1 MTEARLTDRLA
12 VKTAAFVLAVL
23 LSVAALV
30 GIGGTAAVLLL
41 AGGQNTPEAAVEHAG
56 EWLLY
61 RRDLYLEHIVNLCS
75 RGQDPTPSLD
85 ENLYCTVTDG
95 NGAVVFSN
103 YHGEPTVASV
113 YASYYLSE
121 DLDSEG
127 FYIDGTEYM
136 TVTAYLPAPATGWTG
151 TLLQLVERWHRH
163 WGAILA
169 SSGVCLLGALLL
181 TVFLLRA
188 AGWRAGE
195 ASPRCNAVDRIPFDL
210 YLALLAVFVVFQWLV
225 LDSVYNLLLTLVLL
239 AVCGIL
245 DICLLLAFLM
255 SVATRIK
262 TRTLWHNTLIGWLLR
277 GLGTALRGL
286 PLVWKTALGMVGF
299 TLLEFLALTTDNG
312 VLILL
317 AQVVII
323 PLGIVYA
330 LGLRRLQTAA
340 REIARGNLGYAID
353 TRYMSPEQRH
363 TAEDLSHI
371 GDGLSAA
378 VEGRLKSERFKT
390 ELITNV
396 SHDIKTPLTSIINY
410 VDLLDKAHP
419 EGEQVQEYLAV
430 LKRQSARLKKLIE
443 DLVEASKAS
452 TGNLPVHPAPCNLNV
467 LLEQVVGEYEERFAA
482 AALTPMLTLPPMPVT
497 VRADGRHLWRVLDNL
512 LNNISKYAQP
522 DTRVY
527 LDLAETQE
535 CARITF
541 RNISRSP
548 LHISS
553 EELMERF
560 VRGDSSRNTEGSGLG
575 LSIARSLTELQGGQL
590 LLAVDGD
597 LFKVILLLPLE
608 KEEKL

>member
-1 MTEARLTDRLA
+1 MTETRLIDRLA
-12 VKTAAFVLAVL
+12 VKAAAFVLTVL
-23 LSVAALV
+23 LSVAAIV
-30 GIGGTAAVLLL
+30 GIGGTAAVLVL
-41 AGGQNTPEAAVEHAG
+41 AGELNSTEAAVEEAG
-56 EWLLY
+56 EWLLQLRY
-61 RRDLYLEHIVNLCS
+61 RSLDGVATNFYYYGDDAQRWLAEDLYYTI
-75 RGQDPTPSLD
+75 TD
-85 ENLYCTVTDG
+85 ENGTVL
-95 NGAVVFSN
+95 FSN
-103 YHGEPTVASV
+103 YDGQPVAASV
-113 YASYYLSE
+113 QSTTLFS
-121 DLDSEG
+121 DSLPQG
-127 FYIDGTEYM
+127 DKQL
-136 TVTAYLPAPATGWTG
+136 TVTVYLPQPPLGWSG
-151 TLLQLVERWHRH
+151 VLLKTVENWHRH
-163 WGAILA
+163 WGAILTG
-169 SSGVCLLGALLL
+169 SGVCLLGALLL
-181 TVFLLRA
+181 TVYLLRA

-195 ASPRCNAVDRIPFDL
+195 TSPRCNAIDRIPFDVYLLLLMGVVLLQWPLLENL
-210 YLALLAVFVVFQWLV
+210 YAPLPLLILLALCSL
-225 LDSVYNLLLTLVLL
+225 
-239 AVCGIL
+239 L

-262 TRTLWHNTLIGWLLR
+262 THTLWHNTLIGWLLR
-277 GLGTALRGL
+277 GLGAALRGL
-286 PLVWKTALGMVGF
+286 PLVWKTALLLIGF
-299 TLLEFLALTTDNG
+299 TLLEFLVLITDNS

-317 AQVVII
+317 AQAVIV
-323 PLGIVYA
+323 PLVILYA
-330 LGLRRLQTAA
+330 LGLRRLQIAA
-340 REIARGNLGYAID
+340 REIARGNLGYSIN
-353 TRYMSPEQRH
+353 TRYMTPEQRR

-419 EGEQVQEYLAV
+419 EGAQVQEYLAV

-467 LLEQVVGEYEERFAA
+467 LLEQVVGEYEEKLAA
-482 AALTPMLTLPPMPVT
+482 AQLTPVLTLPDTTVT
-497 VRADGRHLWRVLDNL
+497 VLADGRHLWRVLDNL
-512 LNNISKYAQP
+512 LNNISKYTQP

-527 LDLAETQE
+527 LDLTETQE

-597 LFKVILLLPLE
+597 LFKVILLLPLIKKGE
-608 KEEKL
+608 QP